1 MIERSTAA
9 WTEIRLRISVAGAL
23 LVSTGVLV
31 GVERGSSRIALVV
44 LAVATALAALH
55 FDGFVGVVIGLAA
68 AGALVA
74 VKRTLG
80 EWSSG
85 DLALVAAEVSTIV
98 MLAWVVGLVGAYL
111 RSALRT
117 LSQPAP
123 GSLVPANSS
132 LGVLEGTPAVFRLD
146 EELQRR
152 SRSGEPLA
160 LMLMAVD
167 LAVDDLDDATA
178 LSARRAVARH
188 VQTLLRPT
196 DVPFALSD
204 ETIGAILPATDQVD
218 AWALLGP
225 LVDSAGH
232 ATFADRSTGT
242 RKVVSD
248 CLDLHVCLMLA
259 GEHTTDA
266 RAFIE
271 AARRELDPNAGQKA
285 TSA

>member
-1 MIERSTAA
+1 MIEGSTAA
-9 WTEIRLRISVAGAL
+9 WTEIRVRLSVAGAL
-23 LVSTGVLV
+23 LISTGVLV
-31 GVERGSSRIALVV
+31 GVERGSSRVALVV
-44 LAVATALAALH
+44 LAVATAVAALH

-68 AGALVA
+68 AGGLVA

-85 DLALVAAEVSTIV
+85 DLALVAAEVSTII
-98 MLAWVVGLVGAYL
+98 MMAWVVGLVGAYL
-111 RSALRT
+111 RSALRI
-117 LSQPAP
+117 LSRPAP

-132 LGVLEGTPAVFRLD
+132 LGVLEETPAVFRLD

-160 LMLMAVD
+160 LMLMSVD

-196 DVPFALSD
+196 DVPFAMSD

-232 ATFADRSTGT
+232 ATFADRSSGT

-248 CLDLHVCLMLA
+248 CLDLHVCLVLA
-259 GEHTTDA
+259 DDRTTDA
-266 RAFIE
+266 RAFLE
-271 AARRELDPNAGQKA
+271 TARRELDPNAGQKA
-285 TSA
+285 ASA

>member
-9 WTEIRLRISVAGAL
+9 WTEIRTRISVAGAL
-23 LVSTGVLV
+23 LISTGVLV

-44 LAVATALAALH
+44 LAVATAVAALH

-68 AGALVA
+68 AGGLVA
-74 VKRTLG
+74 AKRTLG

-132 LGVLEGTPAVFRLD
+132 LGVLEGTPAIFRLD

-204 ETIGAILPATDQVD
+204 ETIGAILPSTDQVD

-232 ATFADRSTGT
+232 ATFADRSSGD

-248 CLDLHVCLMLA
+248 CLDLHVCLVLA
-259 GEHTTDA
+259 DERTTDA

-271 AARRELDPNAGQKA
+271 TARRELDPNAGQKA